1 MNSNSTAKAICSKEK
16 GYLVNLLAV
25 LLLLR

>member
-1 MNSNSTAKAICSKEK
+1 MNSNNTVKAICSKEDIH
-16 GYLVNLLAV
+16 LVNLLAV